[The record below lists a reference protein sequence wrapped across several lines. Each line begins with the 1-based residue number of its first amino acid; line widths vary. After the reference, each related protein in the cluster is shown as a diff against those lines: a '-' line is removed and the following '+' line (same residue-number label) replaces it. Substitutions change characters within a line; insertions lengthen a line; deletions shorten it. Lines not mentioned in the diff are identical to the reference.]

1 MRSQLHLNNPALVF
15 IKLPNDL
22 GTSIALLDSLKSLI
36 AIASFSILFDVV
48 Q

>member
-1 MRSQLHLNNPALVF
+1 MRSQLHLNNPAPVF

-22 GTSIALLDSLKSLI
+22 GTRITLLDSLKSMI
-36 AIASFSILFDVV
+36 AIASLSILFDVV